1 MASAPPAGPALAR
14 APDLPSLG
22 CQTYTWEMLGPAWT
36 GTTTDILDAVAAA
49 GYVGLELTLRMA
61 GEFRTDPAALKDAC
75 AARGLTLTTLAFSTP
90 TGFTDPTH
98 AAAELAA
105 GEAAVTWAVAAGCA
119 TFGLGGA
126 ALHGDGD
133 RVTALRQAATV
144 YDALGRLAT
153 AAGLVA
159 HLHPSSHRGS
169 VIESEADYE
178 AILALTDRRLVRFGP
193 DTGHLLRGGIDP
205 VAFLRRHRDRVAHV
219 HIKDV
224 DAAGAWAP
232 LGQGCCPVGALLDLL
247 RTTGYGGWVMLEEEA
262 DTARADPA
270 AAVARNRAWLR
281 ATFGW

>member
-1 MASAPPAGPALAR
+1 MTDPTPAGLNGV
-14 APDLPSLG
+14 G
-22 CQTYTWEMLGPAWT
+22 CQTFTWQMLGPAWA

-49 GYVGLELTLRMA
+49 GDAGLELTLAIA
-61 GEFRTDPAALKDAC
+61 GEFRDDPVALRAAC

-90 TGFTDPTH
+90 TGFTDPAH

-105 GEAAVTWAVAAGCA
+105 GEAAVAWAVAAGCA

-126 ALHGDGD
+126 ALPDGGD

-144 YDALGRLAT
+144 YNALAEMAG

-159 HLHPSSHRGS
+159 HLHPSSHHGS
-169 VIESEADYE
+169 VIATEAEYE
-178 AILALTDRRLVRFGP
+178 AILARTDPRLVRFGP

-205 VAFLRRHRDRVAHV
+205 VAFLKRHLARVVHV
-219 HIKDV
+219 HLKDV
-224 DAAGAWAP
+224 DAAGAWAL
-232 LGQGCCPVGALLDLL
+232 LGQGICPIGGVLDLL
-247 RTTGYGGWVMLEEEA
+247 RATDYRGWVMLEEEA
-262 DTARADPA
+262 DAARAGPA